1 MQELEANFLHHV
13 VDAAPEGI
21 VVCDARRED
30 HPVVY
35 VNAAFERMTGYPA
48 ADLLGTNL
56 RLLQGTDREQEGR
69 KRMRDAIARGE
80 PCRVLIRNY
89 RKDGA
94 MLWNEVLL
102 QPLRDVAGVLTHYI
116 GYHRDAG
123 ERLKTPERPLEGL
136 PSWLR
141 EDRVT
146 GLSSRPWFDELMQR
160 DWISARRDAR
170 SLSLILLDMDG
181 LGSYNETFGR
191 SAGDACIRR
200 VGRAIASSF
209 RRGADLVG
217 RWEHGCIA
225 VLAVQSDPDSVFAY
239 AATVVRRVA
248 ELRIHHPRSAAQK
261 YVTVSGGAANLLPQ
275 RDEADCSRLVRAAQ
289 AALRRA
295 KDAGRDR
302 LMVAEPGDYDIQ

>member
-1 MQELEANFLHHV
+1 
-13 VDAAPEGI
+13 
-21 VVCDARRED
+21 
-30 HPVVY
+30 
-35 VNAAFERMTGYPA
+35 
-48 ADLLGTNL
+48 
-56 RLLQGTDREQEGR
+56 
-69 KRMRDAIARGE
+69 
-80 PCRVLIRNY
+80 
-89 RKDGA
+89 
-94 MLWNEVLL
+94 
-102 QPLRDVAGVLTHYI
+102 VLTHYI

-160 DWISARRDAR
+160 DWVSARRDAR

-261 YVTVSGGAANLLPQ
+261 YVTVSGGAASLLPQ
-275 RDEADCSRLVRAAQ
+275 RDEVDCSRLVRAAQ

-302 LMVAEPGDYDIQ
+302 LMVAEPGDYDSQ